1 MLLPH
6 FTESGDLP
14 LGVHGATLSEVLKRF
29 GDISPKRKILA
40 RRLERIYR
48 LASTTGKIA
57 RFIVFGSF
65 ITSKLEPND
74 VDVFILMDDSF
85 NISQLSG
92 EPRLLFDHATAQDYF
107 GCSVFWMRRI
117 AALNGEQTT
126 IGHWQ
131 TKRDGSKRGIVEIIS
146 E

>member
-14 LGVHGATLSEVLKRF
+14 LGVHGSTLSEVLKRF

-85 NISQLSG
+85 NISIK
-92 EPRLLFDHATAQDYF
+92 
-107 GCSVFWMRRI
+107 W
-117 AALNGEQTT
+117 
-126 IGHWQ
+126 
-131 TKRDGSKRGIVEIIS
+131 
-146 E
+146 